1 MHNNLFFLLFSKF
14 LFLVIYNNN
23 NNKLRIDKCVL
34 YYCIIITS
42 SLFLL
47 LFCCFKVTTNYRV
60 CSVAYLE
67 CKLRKIKRE
76 ESIMNQ
82 FLDPIVDLRYT
93 IHIYPLVILSF
104 YILTYNFIYLRRVDE
119 IKKLI

>member
-1 MHNNLFFLLFSKF
+1 MMFHLLFVYTY
-14 LFLVIYNNN
+14 L
-23 NNKLRIDKCVL
+23 L
-34 YYCIIITS
+34 YGILSIITKKHVS
-42 SLFLL
+42 MLYLFLL

-93 IHIYPLVILSF
+93 NHIYPLVILSF

>member
-1 MHNNLFFLLFSKF
+1 MIFHLIFVYTYLLYGI
-14 LFLVIYNNN
+14 LL
-23 NNKLRIDKCVL
+23 
-34 YYCIIITS
+34 IITNVEVPILY
-42 SLFLL
+42 LFLL
-47 LFCCFKVTTNYRV
+47 LFCCFKVITNYRV

-76 ESIMNQ
+76 QSIMNQ

-93 IHIYPLVILSF
+93 EHIYPLVILSF
-104 YILTYNFIYLRRVDE
+104 YILTYNFVYLKRYND

>member
-1 MHNNLFFLLFSKF
+1 MIFHLIFVYTYLLYGIS
-14 LFLVIYNNN
+14 LIIRNIEVPI
-23 NNKLRIDKCVL
+23 L
-34 YYCIIITS
+34 Y
-42 SLFLL
+42 LFLL

-76 ESIMNQ
+76 QSIMNQ

-93 IHIYPLVILSF
+93 DHIYPLVILSYF
-104 YILTYNFIYLRRVDE
+104 ILIYNFIYLKRYNDF
-119 IKKLI
+119 KKLI

>member
-1 MHNNLFFLLFSKF
+1 MVFHLIFVYTYLLYGI
-14 LFLVIYNNN
+14 LL
-23 NNKLRIDKCVL
+23 
-34 YYCIIITS
+34 IITNKEVPILY
-42 SLFLL
+42 LFLL
-47 LFCCFKVTTNYRV
+47 LFCCFKVITNYRV

-76 ESIMNQ
+76 KSIVNQ

-93 IHIYPLVILSF
+93 EHIYPLVILSF
-104 YILTYNFIYLRRVDE
+104 YILTYNFVYLKRYND

>member
-1 MHNNLFFLLFSKF
+1 MIFHLIFVYTYLLYGIS
-14 LFLVIYNNN
+14 LIIRNVNVPI
-23 NNKLRIDKCVL
+23 L
-34 YYCIIITS
+34 Y
-42 SLFLL
+42 LFLL

-76 ESIMNQ
+76 QSLVNQ

-93 IHIYPLVILSF
+93 EHIYPLVILSF
-104 YILTYNFIYLRRVDE
+104 YILTYNFIYLKRYNDF
-119 IKKLI
+119 KKLI

>member
-1 MHNNLFFLLFSKF
+1 MMFHLLFVYTY
-14 LFLVIYNNN
+14 L
-23 NNKLRIDKCVL
+23 L
-34 YYCIIITS
+34 YGILSIITKKQVS
-42 SLFLL
+42 MLYLFLL
-47 LFCCFKVTTNYRV
+47 LFCCFKVTTNYRI

-76 ESIMNQ
+76 DSIMNQ

-93 IHIYPLVILSF
+93 NHIYPLVLLSF
-104 YILTYNFIYLRRVDE
+104 YILTYNFIYLKRVNE

>member
-1 MHNNLFFLLFSKF
+1 MMFHLLFVYTY
-14 LFLVIYNNN
+14 L
-23 NNKLRIDKCVL
+23 L
-34 YYCIIITS
+34 YGILSIITKKQVS
-42 SLFLL
+42 MLYLFLL

-76 ESIMNQ
+76 QSIVNQ

-93 IHIYPLVILSF
+93 DHIYPLVILSF
-104 YILTYNFIYLRRVDE
+104 YILTYNFICLKRYNDF
-119 IKKLI
+119 KKLI